1 MFVVEGSGATS
12 NTSGRRSLA
21 KFGVCVCVCEREGF
35 HIRASK
41 MTSDERQAFKPIR
54 KTPESDEVGA
64 LMTFAGY
71 GTSSSSAKSRCLFG
85 LNDVSLGAPGE
96 KSITHVDG

>member
-1 MFVVEGSGATS
+1 MGRLRTLQDVVLLQ
-12 NTSGRRSLA
+12 SL
-21 KFGVCVCVCEREGF
+21 GCVCVCVCEREGF